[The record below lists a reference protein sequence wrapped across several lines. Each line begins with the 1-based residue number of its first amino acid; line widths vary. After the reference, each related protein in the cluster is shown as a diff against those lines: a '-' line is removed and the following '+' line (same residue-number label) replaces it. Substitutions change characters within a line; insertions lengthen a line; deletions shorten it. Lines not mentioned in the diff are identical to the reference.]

1 MKLYHL
7 FEYNQ
12 AKTAQVFGNKLVT
25 ALATDRGAHFPAPLG
40 TSREYLRQKDKIGA
54 EPDEA
59 SKQLIV
65 KDILNAIEQAD
76 PTPNKEYAQWL
87 AKCYANESQKLED
100 ITSKGTDWLKKYHQ
114 FKVKKLLPDNLRNIA
129 NIKFSQLYDIVANDE
144 LNAKLDN
151 IENAPSKN
159 KGQAETVFDNAR
171 VRIIV
176 PLDEAGA
183 CYYGQGTQWCTAAK
197 NNNMFDRYNKEGRMY
212 ILLPKNPQYDGEKY
226 QLHFPSGQYMDERD
240 NSINLNHILQDVFPG
255 TLAFFKQHEPTIS
268 NMILYAD
275 DAVLAPLLQRIGEM
289 AMDKASD
296 MLSEWETLDDYYYRW
311 LQEQGYYNEETSEMD
326 WERVAEDDIDYLSYN
341 DDADTFYRDAREA
354 LYITPEQAKEYA
366 ETIAEDNGDDEIL
379 TLTELEKTVI
389 KSIDENISEDDGG
402 QSLKKY
408 VTDHVYITR
417 DKLSGQLI
425 VQDLRNK

>member
-25 ALATDRGAHFPAPLG
+25 ALATDRGAHFPTPLG

-87 AKCYANESQKLED
+87 AKCYANEAQKLED

-144 LNAKLDN
+144 LNAKLDA

-159 KGQAETVFDNAR
+159 KGQAETVLDNAE

-176 PLDEAGA
+176 PLDETGA
-183 CYYGQGTQWCTAAK
+183 CYYGQGTQWCTAAR
-197 NNNMFDRYNKEGRMY
+197 NNNMFNRYNKDGRMY
-212 ILLPKNPQYDGEKY
+212 ILLPKQPQYEGEKY
-226 QLHFPSGQYMDERD
+226 QLHFPTGQYMDETD
-240 NSINLNHILQDVFPG
+240 NVVNLVQLISVRFSLV
-255 TLAFFKQHEPTIS
+255 LFFKEREPALG
-268 NMILYAD
+268 NMILFAD
-275 DAVLAPLLQRIGEM
+275 DEVLAPLLQRIGEM
-289 AMDKASD
+289 SMEKVND
-296 MLSEWETLDDYYYRW
+296 MLSDWEQSDNYYYQS
-311 LQEQGYYNEETSEMD
+311 LLDSGYGDEDGNID
-326 WERVAEDDIDYLSYN
+326 WERVAEDDVDYLSY
-341 DDADTFYRDAREA
+341 DEDAREFYRDAEIA
-354 LYITPEQAKEYA
+354 VNITPEEARNYA
-366 ETIAEDNGDDEIL
+366 SQIAEDNNDDEML

-389 KSIDENISEDDGG
+389 KSVDEHTREDQGG
-402 QSLKKY
+402 ASLKKY
-408 VTDHVYITR
+408 ITDHVYITR
-417 DKLSGQLI
+417 DKESGQLT

>member
-25 ALATDRGAHFPAPLG
+25 ALATDRGAHFPTPLG

-87 AKCYANESQKLED
+87 AKCYANEAQKLED

-144 LNAKLDN
+144 LNAKLGA

-159 KGQAETVFDNAR
+159 KGQAETVLDNAE

-176 PLDEAGA
+176 PLDETGA
-183 CYYGQGTQWCTAAK
+183 CYYGQGTQWCTAAR
-197 NNNMFDRYNKEGRMY
+197 NNNMFNRYNKDGRMY
-212 ILLPKNPQYDGEKY
+212 ILLPKQPQYEGEKY
-226 QLHFPSGQYMDERD
+226 QLHFPSGQYMDETD
-240 NSINLNHILQDVFPG
+240 NAVNLVQLISVRFSLV
-255 TLAFFKQHEPTIS
+255 LFFKEREPALG
-268 NMILYAD
+268 NMILFAD

-289 AMDKASD
+289 SMEKVND
-296 MLSEWETLDDYYYRW
+296 MLSDWEQSDNYYYQS
-311 LQEQGYYNEETSEMD
+311 LLDSGYGDEDGNID
-326 WERVAEDDIDYLSYN
+326 WKRVAEDDVDYLSY
-341 DDADTFYRDAREA
+341 DEGAREFYRDAEDA
-354 LYITPEQAKEYA
+354 VNITPEEARNYA
-366 ETIAEDNGDDEIL
+366 SQIAEDNNDDEML

-389 KSIDENISEDDGG
+389 KSVDDNMSEDEGG
-402 QSLKKY
+402 STLKKFMQ
-408 VTDHVYITR
+408 DRVYITR
-417 DKLSGQLI
+417 DKQSGQL
-425 VQDLRNK
+425 VVKDLRGG

>member
-25 ALATDRGAHFPAPLG
+25 ALATDRGAHFPTPLG

-87 AKCYANESQKLED
+87 AKCYANEAQKLED

-144 LNAKLDN
+144 LNAKLGA

-159 KGQAETVFDNAR
+159 KGQAETVLDNAE

-176 PLDEAGA
+176 PLDETGA
-183 CYYGQGTQWCTAAK
+183 CYYGQGTQWCTAAR
-197 NNNMFDRYNKEGRMY
+197 NNNMFNRYNKDGRMY
-212 ILLPKNPQYDGEKY
+212 ILLPKQPQYEGEKY
-226 QLHFPSGQYMDERD
+226 QLHFPTGQYMDETD
-240 NSINLNHILQDVFPG
+240 NVVNLVQLISVRFSLV
-255 TLAFFKQHEPTIS
+255 LFFKEREPALG
-268 NMILYAD
+268 NMILFAD

-289 AMDKASD
+289 SMEKVND
-296 MLSEWETLDDYYYRW
+296 MLSDWEQSDNYYYQS
-311 LQEQGYYNEETSEMD
+311 LLDSGYGDEDGNID
-326 WERVAEDDIDYLSYN
+326 WKRVAEDDVDYLSY
-341 DDADTFYRDAREA
+341 DEGAREFYRDAEDA
-354 LYITPEQAKEYA
+354 VNITPEEARNYA
-366 ETIAEDNGDDEIL
+366 SQIAEDNNDDEML

-389 KSIDENISEDDGG
+389 KSVDDNMSEDEGG
-402 QSLKKY
+402 STLKKFMQ
-408 VTDHVYITR
+408 DRVYITR
-417 DKLSGQLI
+417 DKESGQL
-425 VQDLRNK
+425 VVKDLRGG

>member
-25 ALATDRGAHFPAPLG
+25 ALATDRGAHFPTPLG

-87 AKCYANESQKLED
+87 AKCYANEAQKLED

-129 NIKFSQLYDIVANDE
+129 NIKFSQLYDIVTNDE
-144 LNAKLDN
+144 LNAKLGA

-159 KGQAETVFDNAR
+159 KGQAETVLDNAE

-176 PLDEAGA
+176 PLDETGA
-183 CYYGQGTQWCTAAK
+183 CYYGQGTQWCTAAR
-197 NNNMFDRYNKEGRMY
+197 NNNMFNRYNKDGRMY
-212 ILLPKNPQYDGEKY
+212 ILLPKQPQYEGEKY
-226 QLHFPSGQYMDERD
+226 QLHFPTGQYMDETD
-240 NSINLNHILQDVFPG
+240 NAVNLVQLIGVRFSLVP
-255 TLAFFKQHEPTIS
+255 FFKEREPALG
-268 NMILYAD
+268 NMILFAD

-289 AMDKASD
+289 VMEKASD
-296 MLSEWETLDDYYYRW
+296 MLMEWEQSDNYYYQS
-311 LQEQGYYNEETSEMD
+311 LLDSGYGDEDGNID
-326 WERVAEDDIDYLSYN
+326 WERVAEDDVESLSY
-341 DDADTFYRDAREA
+341 DEGAREFYRDAEIA
-354 LYITPEQAKEYA
+354 VNITPEEARNYA
-366 ETIAEDNGDDEIL
+366 SQIAEDNNDDEML

-389 KSIDENISEDDGG
+389 KSVDDNMSEDEGG
-402 QSLKKY
+402 STLKKY
-408 VTDHVYITR
+408 ITDHVYITR
-417 DKLSGQLI
+417 DKESGQLT